1 MSRARRLTRAVGV
14 VVAMMAGLGVVLP
27 AQTFRSSVD
36 AVTVD
41 VLVTR
46 RGQPVTDLTAADFTL
61 RDNGVEQRIESLE
74 LDEVPITLLLVL
86 DVSGSVGGAGLGQL
100 RAAAREAGEA
110 LRPDDRVG
118 LVTFSDRV
126 RLGLDPASAAE
137 ELPAALAR
145 VRAGGATALYDAT
158 FTGLTLRERT
168 GDRTVMLVFS
178 DGDDT
183 ASWLDP
189 RDVLGVARR
198 SDVVVYG
205 VAVDRGQTDSF
216 VDQARLSRIREW
228 FPQEPEIFRQ
238 AYLHWLVSD
247 TGGSLQV
254 SSDLGRLREMFAQ
267 VVSEFR
273 SRYVLTYSPRGVS
286 ETGWHALEVAV
297 EGRGLQVTARR
308 GYLR

>member
-1 MSRARRLTRAVGV
+1 VSRARRLTRAVGV